1 MAVVLSVPRWQR
13 CIHGADDAGMRVSL
27 VDCRPSSDDH
37 LSSKPYGSSPDGA
50 LFSYAAVGLGR
61 RL

>member
-1 MAVVLSVPRWQR
+1 MVLSLPRWQR
-13 CIHGADDAGMRVSL
+13 CVLGAADAGMHVSL

-37 LSSKPYGSSPDGA
+37 ISSKPYGSPPDGA